1 MDKKLMLLLVG
12 LLFGAVTLMAQKRVT
27 GNVTDADGAPV
38 IGATVKVEGTKVA
51 AVTDA
56 DGKFVLPNVPASA
69 KTLSVSYIGMKTQEV
84 SVSSNVAVVL
94 AYEDEL
100 LDEAIVVAY
109 GVAKKGSFT
118 GSVSQMKAKDLQ
130 KMQVANVSKGLE
142 GQMAGVQITSSSGQ
156 PGSQASINIRGIGSI
171 NSASPLIILDGVP
184 YDGNLNT
191 INQADIETMSVQ
203 KDASSTSIYGARAAN
218 GIIMITTKKGREGKT
233 NVNFDA
239 KWGFSE
245 RGVKPYQT
253 VRSEADYYELYWEAM
268 RNQYLTKGASAF
280 DAGIMASQNLIK
292 DLGGYNSYNVADA
305 DLIDPLTGR
314 INPNA
319 QLLYHDD
326 WDDEPYNT
334 GQRQEYNASIS
345 GGSEKTRYYVSLN
358 YLDEKSYIKA
368 SDFSRIS
375 GRVNLEHQVNNWL
388 TVGVNAN
395 YANTE
400 TNYTADAGTTNSMF
414 AFTQGIA
421 PIYPVYQRNADGSYI
436 LDNKGNRMLDYGVAN
451 GKARPYSMSSNPF
464 LDILY
469 NVHEYEYDVIN
480 LRGFADIKLP
490 IKGLTFHVDGAMDNI
505 ASYSTDFQTPIVGD
519 ALAVGGRSTKYAGR
533 SRNITTSQRFNY
545 FKEFDNW
552 NISLMAG
559 HESLRRQTQGLEAQM
574 TNFFLPDNT
583 EFSNGV
589 TPGMDPSSSKSRYSL
604 ESYFGRAEISI
615 ADRYSLSASLRYDGS
630 SKFHPDKRWG
640 AFWSVGAAWRLSE
653 EEFFQSSFLR
663 DYVNNFKI
671 KGSYGNQ
678 GNDNIG
684 GTYALYL
691 DQYTVSNVDGK
702 PGVTHA
708 YRGNPNL
715 TWEKSTNFNVGFES
729 SFLKNRLMVEFDYFV
744 KVTSDMLFNRRL
756 APSVGAPSTIADN
769 GMEMQNEGVELT
781 LTGVLAK
788 KKNFNWTASLNLT
801 HYKNT
806 INELE
811 PGKDATGYQSGSYW
825 RKVGGSLYDFYMVK
839 YAGVDPQTGN
849 ALYYLDVE
857 KTGVVS
863 DAEGN
868 PILDANGNKQYYN
881 YTETTTTT
889 NGSSATKY
897 ELGKSS
903 LPDVYGGLS
912 TTIEA
917 YGFDLSIATA
927 FQVGGYCYDGTYG
940 GLMGSNAGSNFHSDM
955 FKRWQK
961 PGDITDVPRL
971 ENANMNMTGGV
982 TNDRFLTKSDY
993 FSLKNVQLG
1002 YTVPKNWLKKYS
1014 GIESLRLYVVGDN
1027 LFLGSKRYGLDPRQ
1041 SLSGA
1046 TSTDSYSAMR
1056 TVSFGVNVAF

>member
-1 MDKKLMLLLVG
+1 
-12 LLFGAVTLMAQKRVT
+12 MAQKRVT
-27 GNVTDADGAPV
+27 GNVTDTDGAPV
-38 IGATVKVEGTKVA
+38 IGATIKVNGTKVA

-56 DGKFVLPNVPASA
+56 EGKFVLPNVPASA

-84 SVSSNVAVVL
+84 SVSNNVSVVL
-94 AYEDEL
+94 SYEDEL

-142 GQMAGVQITSSSGQ
+142 GQMAGVQITSSTGQ
-156 PGSQASINIRGIGSI
+156 PGAQASINIRGIGSI
-171 NSASPLIILDGVP
+171 NSSAPLIILDGVP
-184 YDGNLNT
+184 YDGNLNS

-253 VRSEADYYELYWEAM
+253 VRSEADYYELYWEAI
-268 RNQYLTKGASAF
+268 RNQYLTKGATAF

-292 DLGGYNSYNVADA
+292 DLGGYNSFNVADA

-345 GGSEKTRYYVSLN
+345 GGTDKTRYYVSLN

-368 SDFSRIS
+368 SDFARIS
-375 GRVNLEHQVNNWL
+375 GRVNLEHEVNDWL

-436 LDNKGNRMLDYGVAN
+436 LDNKGNRMLDYGTGN
-451 GKARPYSMSSNPF
+451 GKARPYSMNANPF

-505 ASYSTDFQTPIVGD
+505 ASYSTEFQTPIVGD

-545 FKEFDNW
+545 YKEFNKW
-552 NISLMAG
+552 NVSLMAG
-559 HESLRRQTQGLEAQM
+559 HESLRRMSQGLEAQM
-574 TNFFLPDNT
+574 TNFFIPNNT

-604 ESYFGRAEISI
+604 ESYFGRAEVSI

-663 DYVNNFKI
+663 DYVDNFKV
-671 KGSYGNQ
+671 KGSYGTQ
-678 GNDNIG
+678 GNDAIG

-729 SFLKNRLMVEFDYFV
+729 SFLKNRLMVEFDYFI

-756 APSVGAPSTIADN
+756 APSVGVPSTIADN

-811 PGKDATGYQSGSYW
+811 PGKDPTGYQSGSYW

-903 LPDVYGGLS
+903 LPDVYGGLQ
-912 TTIEA
+912 TN
-917 YGFDLSIATA
+917 LSWKGLHFNLMASYSI
-927 FQVGGYCYDGTYG
+927 GGKIYDGTYR
-940 GLMGSNAGSNFHSDM
+940 GLMY
-955 FKRWQK
+955 
-961 PGDITDVPRL
+961 P
-971 ENANMNMTGGV
+971 
-982 TNDRFLTKSDY
+982 Y
-993 FSLKNVQLG
+993 
-1002 YTVPKNWLKKYS
+1002 
-1014 GIESLRLYVVGDN
+1014 
-1027 LFLGSKRYGLDPRQ
+1027 
-1041 SLSGA
+1041 LSGPQA
-1046 TSTDSYSAMR
+1046 LHVDILNSWTAAPEGMTADSANRITKGIFPRNDSYANTYTYAASDRWLVDASYFIIKNIGLSYDLPKKWANAIDLSNIN
-1056 TVSFGVNVAF
+1056 VSVNVENPFIFTKRDGLNPQYSFSGSQDQTYVAARIWTVGLNIKL